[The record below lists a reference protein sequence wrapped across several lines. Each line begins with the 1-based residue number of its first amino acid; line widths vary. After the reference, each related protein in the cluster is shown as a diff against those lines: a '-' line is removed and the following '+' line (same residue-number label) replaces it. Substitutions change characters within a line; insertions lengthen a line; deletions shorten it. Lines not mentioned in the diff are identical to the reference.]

1 MVGLFLF
8 ATLVAPIFV
17 AYFLRRGKLWW
28 LTSALVACVGAY
40 LLITVDHTPHHGDD
54 SVVGAWDGI
63 GNFLQLAY
71 GGAMLVYA
79 LILGAVTHASN
90 VVHRRKSSNELP
102 VAKVV

>member
-28 LTSALVACVGAY
+28 LASALVACVGAY

-54 SVVGAWDGI
+54 SVVGAWDSI
-63 GNFLQLAY
+63 GTFLQLAY

-79 LILGAVTHASN
+79 LILGAMTQASN
-90 VVHRRKSSNELP
+90 ALDQRRAPVELP
-102 VAKVV
+102 VAKVL